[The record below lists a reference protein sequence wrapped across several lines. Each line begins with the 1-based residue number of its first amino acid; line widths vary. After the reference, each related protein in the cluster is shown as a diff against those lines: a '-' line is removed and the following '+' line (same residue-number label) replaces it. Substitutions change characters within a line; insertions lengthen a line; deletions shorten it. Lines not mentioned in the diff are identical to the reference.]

1 MEVQEELYHYLTVS
15 TLSTLAITVSENGN
29 DMCFVII
36 YIISNW
42 TIPLLIEVQI
52 AIQSYF

>member
-36 YIISNW
+36 YIISN
-42 TIPLLIEVQI
+42 
-52 AIQSYF
+52 